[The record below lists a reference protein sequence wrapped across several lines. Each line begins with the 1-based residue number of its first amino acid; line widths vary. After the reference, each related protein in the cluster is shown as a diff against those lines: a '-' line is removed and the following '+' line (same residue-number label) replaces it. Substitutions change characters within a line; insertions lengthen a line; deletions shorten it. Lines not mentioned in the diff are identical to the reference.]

1 MKRLLALSTLIVLT
15 LLVLSQAGHA
25 AEKFDPKRDPAK
37 DLASAVATAR
47 QEHKKIILDV
57 GGEWC
62 IWCHRLDDFIAG
74 EQTLHR
80 YMAEH
85 YVVVKVNFSEENPNK
100 AFLSGFPKIDGYPH
114 LFVLDQDGKLL
125 HSQSTGDFE
134 LGKGYNAAA
143 FEAFLHKWAA

>member
-1 MKRLLALSTLIVLT
+1 MKQRLVLT
-15 LLVLSQAGHA
+15 LVTVLAAFCFAQAIHA

-37 DLASAVATAR
+37 DLAAAVTQAR

-74 EQTLHR
+74 EQTLHK
-80 YMAEH
+80 YMGEH

-134 LGKGYNAAA
+134 SGKGYSAPA
-143 FEAFLHKWAA
+143 FETFLHKWTA

>member
-1 MKRLLALSTLIVLT
+1 MMKRLLALVILAVCLCP
-15 LLVLSQAGHA
+15 AAYA

-37 DLASAVATAR
+37 DLAAAVTQAR

-62 IWCHRLDDFIAG
+62 IWCHRLDDFIAS
-74 EQTLHR
+74 EQGLHKLLE
-80 YMAEH
+80 EH
-85 YVVVKVNFSEENPNK
+85 YVVLKVNYSEENQNK
-100 AFLSGFPKIDGYPH
+100 AFLSGFPKVDGYPH
-114 LFVLDQDGKLL
+114 LFVLDQNGKLL

-134 LGKGYNAAA
+134 SGKGYSAAA

>member
-1 MKRLLALSTLIVLT
+1 MKRLLALSALIVLAA
-15 LLVLSQAGHA
+15 LSFSQALR
-25 AEKFDPKRDPAK
+25 AEKFDPKRDPAA
-37 DLASAVATAR
+37 DLKTAMTTAR
-47 QEHKKIILDV
+47 QEHKKILLDV

-74 EQTLHR
+74 EQTLHQ

-100 AFLSGFPKIDGYPH
+100 AFLSRFPAIDGYPH

-125 HSQSTGDFE
+125 RSQSTGDFE
-134 LGKGYNAAA
+134 SGKGYSAAA
-143 FEAFLHKWAA
+143 IEAFLRKWAA

>member
-1 MKRLLALSTLIVLT
+1 MMKRFLALAILSV
-15 LLVLSQAGHA
+15 VCLSQAVSA
-25 AEKFDPKRDPAK
+25 AEKFDPKRDPVK
-37 DLASAVATAR
+37 DLAAAVAQAR
-47 QEHKKIILDV
+47 QEHKKILLDV

-62 IWCHRLDDFIAG
+62 IWCHRLDDFIAS
-74 EQTLHR
+74 EQGLHK

-85 YVVVKVNFSEENPNK
+85 YVVVKVNYSDENKNTS
-100 AFLSGFPKIDGYPH
+100 FLSGFPKVAGFPH

-134 LGKGYNAAA
+134 SGKGYSAPA